1 MWTLG
6 LRCNMMSMVREWS
19 VMRVSVVIP
28 TYSRPKDLS
37 ELDSFLKQTVM
48 PLEVMV
54 DDTPSNII
62 EEVCAK
68 Y

>member
-1 MWTLG
+1 
-6 LRCNMMSMVREWS
+6 MMSMVREWS

-28 TYSRPKDLS
+28 TYSHPKDLS

-54 DDTPSNII
+54 DDTPLNII

>member
-1 MWTLG
+1 
-6 LRCNMMSMVREWS
+6 
-19 VMRVSVVIP
+19 MRVSVVIP

>member
-1 MWTLG
+1 
-6 LRCNMMSMVREWS
+6 MMSMVREWS